1 MNTIEITQ
9 EAKTENGLSVRF
21 VREDAK
27 DPSIE
32 QTVPFFKGAF
42 LDTELISLEGE
53 LTLLVGLGSQSLD
66 KFKVKEAAAKAV
78 SEGRKRDYTTLS
90 LHIAP
95 FLEAQGIEAVRDLA
109 EGALLGDY
117 TLPCF
122 GKKQEE
128 AGKKPEC
135 RILFSGIPSEHQEE
149 AQALCTEASCIAEG
163 VRFAR
168 DMVNM
173 PGNRLRP
180 EDFARYVTDQMAG
193 LNVEVQCFSQEELRK
208 MGMYAL
214 LAVGDSSDFPP
225 CLLVLR
231 YRGMEDDSR
240 ITGLI
245 GKSVTCDTGGY
256 CLKASASMTG
266 IKGDMAGG
274 AAVAGAVYAL
284 AKSDVKT
291 NVTAVLPMCENRI
304 SAGSL
309 LPGDVI
315 SSYSGKTIEV
325 LNTDAEGRLILADA
339 VSYAVKNEKVTEILD
354 IATLTGA
361 VAGLLGFTIAGVLC
375 DSDRWYEEFRQAYE
389 ISGERYLRIPYYEEH
404 EKLIESKLADVKNIT
419 KECGT
424 IGAGLFIRA
433 FAEGTPW
440 LHLDIAGTAWVESPI
455 FAFQSPGA
463 TGAGVSTLY
472 QLCCR
477 NKVTK

>member
-1 MNTIEITQ
+1 MSTIEITPEQ
-9 EAKTENGLSVRF
+9 KIEHSLSVRF

-27 DPSIE
+27 DASIE
-32 QTVPFFKGAF
+32 QAVPFFKGGF
-42 LDTELISLEGE
+42 LSTEFASLEGE
-53 LTLLVGLGSQSLD
+53 PTLLVGLGSQPLD

-78 SEGRKRDYTTLS
+78 SEGRKRDFAALT

-95 FLEAQGIEAVRDLA
+95 FLEAQNPETVRDLA

-117 TLPCF
+117 SLPCF
-122 GKKQEE
+122 GEKQEAAKE
-128 AGKKPEC
+128 KLEC
-135 RILFSGIPSEHQEE
+135 RIYLSGIPSEYQEE
-149 AQALCTEASCIAEG
+149 AKSLCTEASCIAEG

-180 EDFARYVTDQMAG
+180 EDFARYVTEQMAG
-193 LNVEVQCFSQEELRK
+193 LNVEVECFHQDALRE
-208 MGMYAL
+208 MGMHAL
-214 LAVGDSSDFPP
+214 LAVGDSSEFPP

-231 YRGMEDDSR
+231 YRGMPDHSR
-240 ITGLI
+240 ITGLV

-256 CLKASASMTG
+256 CLKAAASMTG

-284 AKSDVKT
+284 AKSGEKT
-291 NVTAVLPMCENRI
+291 NVTALLPMCENRI

-339 VSYAVKNEKVTEILD
+339 VSYAVKNENVTELLD

-361 VAGLLGFTIAGVLC
+361 VAGLLGFTIGGVLC
-375 DSDRWYEEFRQAYE
+375 DSDSWYAEFKHAYE
-389 ISGERYLRIPYYEEH
+389 VSGERYLRIPYYEEH
-404 EKLIESKLADVKNIT
+404 EKLIESKLADVKNVT
-419 KECGT
+419 KDCGT

-455 FAFQSPGA
+455 FAFQSAGA

-472 QLCCR
+472 QLCR
-477 NKVTK
+477 RSIS

>member
-1 MNTIEITQ
+1 MNTIEIEQ
-9 EAKTENGLSVRF
+9 ELKKGTGLSVRF
-21 VREDAK
+21 VPEEIK
-27 DPSIE
+27 DENIKAAA
-32 QTVPFFKGAF
+32 PFYKGTF
-42 LDTELISLEGE
+42 LNTELLSLDGE
-53 LTLLVGLGSQSLD
+53 PTLLVGLGSQPLD
-66 KFKVKEAAAKAV
+66 KFKVKEVAAKAV
-78 SEGRKRDYTTLS
+78 SEGCKRDFKEFSMDIT
-90 LHIAP
+90 P
-95 FLEAQGIEAVRDLA
+95 FFQDRGVESVRDLT

-117 TLPCF
+117 RLPAF
-122 GKKQEE
+122 GEKQEE
-128 AGKKPEC
+128 ADKNTEC
-135 RILFSGIPSEHQEE
+135 RIRFGGIPTEYHKE
-149 AQALCTEASCIAEG
+149 AQTLCLEASCVAEG

-180 EDFARYVTDQMAG
+180 EDFAKAVTDRMAG
-193 LNVEVQCFSQEELRK
+193 LNVEAECFHQEDLRE
-208 MGMYAL
+208 MGMHAL
-214 LAVGDSSDFPP
+214 LAVGDSSEFSP

-231 YRGMEDDSR
+231 YKGMPKSSR
-240 ITGLI
+240 ITGLV

-274 AAVAGAVYAL
+274 AAVAGAVFAL
-284 AKSDVKT
+284 AKSGVET
-291 NVTAVLPMCENRI
+291 NVTAILPMCENRI

-339 VSYAVKNEKVTEILD
+339 VSYAVRNEKVTELLD

-361 VAGLLGFTIAGVLC
+361 VAGLLGFTIGGVLC
-375 DSDRWYEEFRQAYE
+375 DTDSWYREFEQAFTV
-389 ISGERYLRIPYYEEH
+389 SGERYLRIPFYEEH
-404 EKLIESKLADVKNIT
+404 EKLIESKLADVKNVT

-455 FAFQSPGA
+455 FAFQSAGA

-472 QLCCR
+472 QLCR
-477 NKVTK
+477 RV